1 MKKNAILLLAMSLGL
16 SLASGC
22 STGKSTTGEPSGK
35 PASASPSAASSASPT
50 ASAPLTKHTF
60 SLITES
66 NSSWPYSADWPAWKW
81 IEEKTGAKLNVTI
94 PPGKMDDAIN
104 LAVASGEMPDLLIV
118 KELQQAN
125 KFGQQGAFV
134 NILDYKKDMP
144 NFVKWM
150 EKYPD
155 ITRAQL
161 AADGKLYQFP
171 NQGFGETNRTI
182 WMYRED
188 IFKKNNLKTPANYE
202 ELYQVAKKLK
212 ELYPDSYPLTFRIS
226 SNRLQ
231 VLNYISAN
239 FGTFDKFFLD
249 KDTKNVRF
257 GPVEPEFRTMI
268 EYMNKFYKE
277 GLIPPDFLSLETKP
291 WQDMMAAGKSFI
303 TIDYIGRIDFFNLA
317 VRKDNPSY
325 NLAFMPP
332 PAGGPKGKQ
341 QNAYTQVVAG
351 GFAVSS
357 KSKQISDI
365 MKFIDYFYSED
376 GKLLASWGKEGETY
390 TVENGK
396 KKMKAD
402 IVDVTDLRK
411 KTGLATYGTYT
422 WIDYDAHLSLS
433 SKELQAA
440 YAEAPKYDSYY
451 KTSPAFTD
459 SEQEVVST
467 TEAAVIK
474 SRDENISK
482 FILGERPLSEWDQ
495 YVAEQKKLGLDKL
508 LQMYKTAYDRSEKT
522 VLK

>member
-1 MKKNAILLLAMSLGL
+1 MKKNALLLLAMSLGL

-22 STGKSTTGEPSGK
+22 TSGKSTSSGPSGN
-35 PASASPSAASSASPT
+35 PTSASPSASGASPT
-50 ASAPLTKHTF
+50 ASAPPTKHTF
-60 SLITES
+60 SLLTES
-66 NSSWPYSADWPAWKW
+66 NPSWPYSADWPAWKW
-81 IEEKTGAKLNVTI
+81 IEEKTGAKLNVST
-94 PPGKMDDAIN
+94 PPGKMDEAVN
-104 LAVASGEMPDLLIV
+104 LAVASGEIPDLVIV
-118 KELQQAN
+118 KELAQAN

-188 IFKKNNLKTPANYE
+188 IFKKNNLKIPANYE
-202 ELYQVAKKLK
+202 ELYQTAKKLK
-212 ELYPDSYPLTFRIS
+212 EQYPDSYPLVFRIGGD
-226 SNRLQ
+226 RLQ

-239 FGTFDKFFLD
+239 FGTHNNFFYD
-249 KDTKNVRF
+249 KDKKDVRY
-257 GPVEPEFRTMI
+257 GPTEPAFKTMI
-268 EYMNKFYKE
+268 EYLNKFYKE
-277 GLIPPDFLSLETKP
+277 GLIPPDFLTLETKQ

-317 VRKDNPSY
+317 MRKDNPQY
-325 NLAFMPP
+325 NIAFMAP
-332 PAGGPKGKQ
+332 PAGGPGGKQ
-341 QNAYTQVVAG
+341 QNAYTQVVTG
-351 GFAVSS
+351 GFVVSF
-357 KSKQISDI
+357 KSKQIGDI

-376 GKLLASWGKEGETY
+376 GKQMASWGKEGETF

-422 WIDYDAHLSLS
+422 WIDYDAHLALS

-440 YAEAPKYDSYY
+440 FADAPKYDSTY
-451 KTSPAFTD
+451 KALPAFSS
-459 SEQEVVST
+459 SEDETVST
-467 TEAAVIK
+467 TGAAVDK
-474 SRDENISK
+474 HRNENVAK

-508 LQMYKTAYDRSEKT
+508 LTLYKTAYDRSEKVT
-522 VLK
+522 LK